1 MTRTFLI
8 VHGIVQGVGYRSY
21 VRSVAL
27 KHGVKGF
34 VRNSEDGSVHVLAEA
49 DRETL
54 DRFVEEIKID
64 SKSGPQV
71 FKIDVENEKAER
83 FSGLEFSGFVIRR

>member
-1 MTRTFLI
+1 MARTFLVI
-8 VHGIVQGVGYRSY
+8 HGIVQGVGYRSF
-21 VRSVAL
+21 VRSAAL

-49 DRETL
+49 EPDKL
-54 DRFVEEIKID
+54 SRFIEEIRID
-64 SKSGPQV
+64 TKSGPQV

-83 FSGLEFSGFVIRR
+83 YSGLDFSGFVIRR